1 MRIAQRLVG
10 VLCELLGRLSVEA
23 MTETVKKKPTRST
36 IARQRAREAMRV
48 EAARQKRMEVAL
60 VSAFSAVDAHGEAM
74 VKLGEAV
81 MELKDLGESIASIA
95 ERLHIDRK
103 VVSEAWALCRPEPE
117 EDASDGSP
125 ADEPRDEGDFDV
137 EHVALE
143 ASAGERIEP

>member
-1 MRIAQRLVG
+1 
-10 VLCELLGRLSVEA
+10 
-23 MTETVKKKPTRST
+23 
-36 IARQRAREAMRV
+36 MRV

-60 VSAFSAVDAHGEAM
+60 VSAFSAVDAHEEAM

-81 MELKDLGESIASIA
+81 MELKDLGESIPSIA

-117 EDASDGSP
+117 EDESDGSP
-125 ADEPRDEGDFDV
+125 ADEPRDGDDIHV
-137 EHVALE
+137 EHVARE